1 MSDGIADGFAA
12 SMRDGA
18 TWVIKTTVGWWID
31 VPAIDLSAS
40 PVDTIRG
47 YVLWI
52 AVVLATAGV
61 IWQGIVLTLSRRP
74 EPVLTVLRG
83 LCAVALWS
91 AIGIIGPAAALGA
104 GDSFSTWVLGEAAGG
119 SAADRLVVLTSL
131 EPVKSA
137 GAVILLGLIMMLAG
151 LIQALFMMFR
161 EGTVVILAG
170 LTVLAAAGQFTG
182 ATRTWLSKVLGWMLA
197 LICYKPA
204 AALVYASALTLTG
217 ESADVRTVFVGLS
230 MMLISIVA
238 LPALMRL
245 FTWTTGSLGA
255 SAGGSGVAALAG
267 LGAAALQAKAL
278 AGGGGGAPSPAEQA
292 GHIKSDMTT
301 PSSPAGATTAPPPS
315 ANATVTPAA
324 SSTAAGGGAAAA
336 PTAGAAATAGPAAVG
351 VAVAAEGAKAVV
363 GVGNAMAST
372 MTKDGR

>member
-1 MSDGIADGFAA
+1 
-12 SMRDGA
+12 
-18 TWVIKTTVGWWID
+18 V
-31 VPAIDLSAS
+31 
-40 PVDTIRG
+40 
-47 YVLWI
+47 
-52 AVVLATAGV
+52 
-61 IWQGIVLTLSRRP
+61 
-74 EPVLTVLRG
+74 
-83 LCAVALWS
+83 
-91 AIGIIGPAAALGA
+91 
-104 GDSFSTWVLGEAAGG
+104 
-119 SAADRLVVLTSL
+119 
-131 EPVKSA
+131 
-137 GAVILLGLIMMLAG
+137 
-151 LIQALFMMFR
+151 ALFMMFR